1 MKKANLKPATNR
13 GYLKKAIIEAMR
25 GYSGQA
31 PAIGENNCICE
42 AVLVERIFELTG
54 ERLKNEFLC
63 GLIKELRD
71 LYEKKPQKINGRN
84 CWAFNV
90 ETPEGNCFSFFC
102 AANEYI
108 CGSNKG
114 RYFAATVEELEK
126 YQQQRKAD
134 YETQLKNSKTAAIAC
149 RHFSIDKSPK
159 LF

>member
-25 GYSGQA
+25 GYTGQA
-31 PAIGENNCICE
+31 SAVGEKACICE
-42 AVLVERIFELTG
+42 AVLLDRIFELTG

-71 LYEKKPQKINGRN
+71 LYENKPQKINGRN
-84 CWAFNV
+84 CWGFNV

-114 RYFAATVEELEK
+114 RYFPANIQELEK
-126 YQQQRKAD
+126 YQEQRRVDYQTQRKNF
-134 YETQLKNSKTAAIAC
+134 ETAGAAC
-149 RHFSIDKSPK
+149 KYFSNNQSNK